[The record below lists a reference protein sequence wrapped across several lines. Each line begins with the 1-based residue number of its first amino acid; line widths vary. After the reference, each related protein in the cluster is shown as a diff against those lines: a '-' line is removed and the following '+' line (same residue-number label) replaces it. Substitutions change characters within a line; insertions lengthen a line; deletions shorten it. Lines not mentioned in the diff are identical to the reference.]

1 MKNLLKKTT
10 IFSIIL
16 TLFTTVM
23 IMLPTPTS
31 AAAIDNTLKDI
42 ESSIGLKIGK
52 VSGED
57 ITFGVVLSA
66 LLPILCV
73 WGMILFS
80 MLIWGGFE
88 ILAGAQDTKAQ
99 EAENR
104 ITAAAIGFIL
114 LFVSYWLAQLLQFLL
129 GINILG
135 KNNSSYGKLTFQIF
149 CLPQNLLMPHP
160 NLSR

>member
-66 LLPILCV
+66 LLPYLYV
-73 WGMILFS
+73 FGGMILFS

-88 ILAGAQDTKAQ
+88 MLAGAQDTKAQ
-99 EAENR
+99 EAGKNR

-135 KNNSSYGKLTFQIF
+135 KN
-149 CLPQNLLMPHP
+149 
-160 NLSR
+160 

>member
-1 MKNLLKKTT
+1 MKNFLKKMIMFSA
-10 IFSIIL
+10 IF
-16 TLFTTVM
+16 TLVTTVT
-23 IMLPTPTS
+23 IVLPTPTS

-57 ITFGVVLSA
+57 ITFGVVLST
-66 LLPILCV
+66 LLPYLYV
-73 WGMILFS
+73 FGGMILFS

-88 ILAGAQDTKAQ
+88 MLAGAQDTKAQ
-99 EAENR
+99 EAGKNR

-135 KNNSSYGKLTFQIF
+135 K
-149 CLPQNLLMPHP
+149 
-160 NLSR
+160 

>member
-1 MKNLLKKTT
+1 MKSFLKKTT

-16 TLFTTVM
+16 TLFATVV
-23 IMLPTPTS
+23 ILLPTPSS

-42 ESSIGLKIGK
+42 ESSIGLKIGD

-66 LLPILCV
+66 LLPYLYV
-73 WGMILFS
+73 FGGMILFS

-88 ILAGAQDTKAQ
+88 MLAGAQDTKAQ
-99 EAENR
+99 EAGKNR

-135 KNNSSYGKLTFQIF
+135 KT
-149 CLPQNLLMPHP
+149 
-160 NLSR
+160 

>member
-66 LLPILCV
+66 LLPYLYV
-73 WGMILFS
+73 FGGMILFS

-88 ILAGAQDTKAQ
+88 MLAGAQDTKAQ
-99 EAENR
+99 EAGKNR

-135 KNNSSYGKLTFQIF
+135 KK
-149 CLPQNLLMPHP
+149 
-160 NLSR
+160 

>member
-88 ILAGAQDTKAQ
+88 MLRERKTLKRKKLK
-99 EAENR
+99 NR

-135 KNNSSYGKLTFQIF
+135 KNNQLITI
-149 CLPQNLLMPHP
+149 LQNLL
-160 NLSR
+160 SKSSVCRKIF

>member
-1 MKNLLKKTT
+1 MKNILKKTI

-16 TLFTTVM
+16 VFATTAALV
-23 IMLPTPTS
+23 MLPPRIS
-31 AAAIDNTLKDI
+31 AGCAEIGDCLPSSPPKAIDSTLKDI
-42 ESSIGLKIGK
+42 ETSIGLKIGK
-52 VSGED
+52 ASGED

-66 LLPILCV
+66 LLPYLYV
-73 WGMILFS
+73 FGGMILFS

-88 ILAGAQDTKAQ
+88 MLAGAQDTKAQ
-99 EAENR
+99 EAGKNR

-135 KNNSSYGKLTFQIF
+135 KK
-149 CLPQNLLMPHP
+149 
-160 NLSR
+160 